1 MILQMFLLFRFRML
15 CRRAF
20 QILRQHSR
28 FLITL
33 FMMMMNTGIP
43 EVSCIKDI
51 EYLKDTLVPHMTDD
65 EADKHFDVKFNE
77 ALKNSWKTSADWMI
91 HNNINY

>member
-1 MILQMFLLFRFRML
+1 
-15 CRRAF
+15 
-20 QILRQHSR
+20 
-28 FLITL
+28 
-33 FMMMMNTGIP
+33 MMMMNTGIP